1 MTAAITLEL
10 ANVDTT
16 GYRKGD
22 RLDELAAALIYE
34 ARVIDELRQAL
45 LRQRAGV
52 AADDAEAIESSV
64 HAMGRTLLTLDEAR
78 RRRAA
83 LTTLIT
89 GGDAAPLDNLEASL
103 GMPLPASLLA
113 ARAEV
118 RHSAVLA
125 AQDVAINQH
134 VLRRALDAGDAFLQQ
149 LFSAAGDPSPA
160 YHATER
166 SEAASAPS
174 GLLLNRM
181 A

>member
-1 MTAAITLEL
+1 MIAAPTLEL
-10 ANVDTT
+10 ATVDTI
-16 GYRKGD
+16 GCRKGD
-22 RLDELAAALIYE
+22 RLTELAAALTYE

-52 AADDAEAIESSV
+52 AADDAQAIESSV

-83 LTTLIT
+83 LTSLIT
-89 GGDAAPLDNLEASL
+89 GGDAAPLDSLEVCL
-103 GMPLPASLLA
+103 GIPLPASLIA
-113 ARAEV
+113 ARADL

-125 AQDVAINQH
+125 GQDVAINQH

-149 LFSAAGDPSPA
+149 LFSAASDPSPG
-160 YHATER
+160 YHASER
-166 SEAASAPS
+166 PDAAPS